1 MSNSVHCSSFQ
12 FKFQT
17 KLNIQAASVSEN
29 FRLAADCSLT
39 KMAKKD
45 YYQTLGVK
53 KDAKADEIKK
63 AYRKLARKHHPDVN
77 PNDKAAEEKFKEI
90 QEAYDVLSDD
100 KKRKVF
106 DRFGYYADNLDPDA
120 PAYSTGAAGGA
131 SNFDFSGFNFEPGGS
146 GGSSSSSFRDIFSD
160 LFGGANKT
168 AQEPE
173 LPRAMPKKGADIEMP
188 LALSFEESV
197 TGLTTNITVNRSEQC
212 SRCQG
217 AGDTGGVVVTC
228 PTCKG
233 TGQVQRQGGR
243 LQFAQTCPDCAG
255 TGRRREPC
263 SQCNGKGITPKTEQ
277 VKVRIPAG
285 VDTGSRV
292 RIPKK
297 GQGGRLGAEP
307 GDLFIITNV
316 GKHKFFSRK
325 GDNIYVTVPITVP
338 EAALGA
344 KIEVPTVEGKAQ
356 LKIPAGTESGQK
368 FRLRERGFP
377 SLRNPNLRGDQF
389 VEVQISL
396 PRVISEET
404 KEILREFEKANAENP
419 RRAMGLE

>member
-1 MSNSVHCSSFQ
+1 
-12 FKFQT
+12 
-17 KLNIQAASVSEN
+17 
-29 FRLAADCSLT
+29 
-39 KMAKKD
+39 MAKKD
-45 YYQTLGVK
+45 YYQILGVK

-63 AYRKLARKHHPDVN
+63 SYRKLARKFHPDVN
-77 PNDKAAEEKFKEI
+77 PNDKTAEEKFKEI
-90 QEAYDVLSDD
+90 QEAYDVLSDE

-106 DRFGYYADNLDPDA
+106 DRFGYYADNLDVNSPYA
-120 PAYSTGAAGGA
+120 TGATGGAGGG
-131 SNFDFSGFNFEPGGS
+131 FDFSGFDFEPGGS
-146 GGSSSSSFRDIFSD
+146 GESSSSFRDIFSD
-160 LFGGANKT
+160 LFSGGAKR
-168 AQEPE
+168 EPE
-173 LPRAMPKKGADIEMP
+173 PPRPQPKKGRDIEMP

-217 AGDTGGVVVTC
+217 AGDTGGPVVVC

-233 TGQVQRQGGR
+233 TGQVQRSGGR
-243 LQFAQTCPDCAG
+243 LQFSQTCPDCEG
-255 TGRRREPC
+255 TGRRRSPC
-263 SQCNGKGITPKTEQ
+263 SLCNGKGVTPKTEQ
-277 VKVRIPAG
+277 VKIRIPAG

-297 GQGGRLGAEP
+297 GEGGRLGAPP
-307 GDLFIITNV
+307 GDLFILTNV
-316 GKHKFFSRK
+316 GKHRYFTRK

-356 LKIPAGTESGQK
+356 LKIPSGTESGQK

-389 VEVQISL
+389 VEVKITL

-404 KEILREFEKANAENP
+404 KELLRQFEKANAESP

>member
-1 MSNSVHCSSFQ
+1 
-12 FKFQT
+12 
-17 KLNIQAASVSEN
+17 
-29 FRLAADCSLT
+29 
-39 KMAKKD
+39 MANKD
-45 YYQTLGVK
+45 YYQILGIK

-63 AYRKLARKHHPDVN
+63 SYRRLARKYHPDVN
-77 PNDKAAEEKFKEI
+77 PNDKAAEEKFKEV
-90 QEAYDVLSDD
+90 QEAYDVLSDE

-106 DRFGYYADNLDPDA
+106 DRFGYYNDNLDPDS
-120 PAYSTGAAGGA
+120 PFSTGASSGAGAGGY
-131 SNFDFSGFNFEPGGS
+131 DFSGFNFEPGGS
-146 GGSSSSSFRDIFSD
+146 GSGSSFRDIFSD
-160 LFGGANKT
+160 LFGGGAK
-168 AQEPE
+168 QQQPEP
-173 LPRAMPKKGADIEMP
+173 PRPLPKKGKDIEMP
-188 LALSFEESV
+188 LALSFEESF

-217 AGDTGGVVVTC
+217 AGDTGGPVVVC

-233 TGQVQRQGGR
+233 TGQVLRTGGR
-243 LQFAQTCPDCAG
+243 LQFSQTCPDCEG
-255 TGRRREPC
+255 TGRRRQPC
-263 SQCNGKGITPKTEQ
+263 SLCNGKGVTPKTEQ
-277 VKVRIPAG
+277 VKIRIPAG

-316 GKHKFFSRK
+316 GKHRHFTRK
-325 GDNIYVTVPITVP
+325 GDNIYVTVPITVS
-338 EAALGA
+338 EAALGT

-389 VEVQISL
+389 VEVQIYL

-404 KEILREFEKANAENP
+404 KEILRQFEKANPENP
-419 RRAMGLE
+419 RKAMGLE

>member
-1 MSNSVHCSSFQ
+1 
-12 FKFQT
+12 
-17 KLNIQAASVSEN
+17 
-29 FRLAADCSLT
+29 
-39 KMAKKD
+39 MAKKD
-45 YYQTLGVK
+45 YYQILGVK

-63 AYRKLARKHHPDVN
+63 AYRKLARKFHPDVN
-77 PNDKAAEEKFKEI
+77 PNDKTAEEKFKEI
-90 QEAYDVLSDD
+90 QEAYDVLSDE

-106 DRFGYYADNLDPDA
+106 DRFGYYADNLDVNSPYA
-120 PAYSTGAAGGA
+120 TGATGGAGGG
-131 SNFDFSGFNFEPGGS
+131 FDFSGFDFEPGGS
-146 GGSSSSSFRDIFSD
+146 GGSSSSFRDIFSD
-160 LFGGANKT
+160 LFSGGAKR
-168 AQEPE
+168 EPE
-173 LPRAMPKKGADIEMP
+173 PPRPQPKKGRDIEMP

-217 AGDTGGVVVTC
+217 AGDTGGPVVVC

-233 TGQVQRQGGR
+233 TGQVQRSGGR
-243 LQFAQTCPDCAG
+243 LQFSQTCPDCEG
-255 TGRRREPC
+255 TGRRRSPC
-263 SQCNGKGITPKTEQ
+263 SLCNGKGVTPKTEQ
-277 VKVRIPAG
+277 VKIRIPAG

-297 GQGGRLGAEP
+297 GEGGRLGAPP
-307 GDLFIITNV
+307 GDLFILTNV
-316 GKHKFFSRK
+316 GKHRYFTRK

-356 LKIPAGTESGQK
+356 LKIPSGTESGQK

-389 VEVQISL
+389 VEVKITL

-404 KEILREFEKANAENP
+404 KELLRQFEKANAESP